1 MLISKKVNYMSF
13 NYIDAFNSSS
23 QLEYKSKQHDASVEI
38 QGRRCYVFLLDRKKT
53 EVSEVY
59 NEAKNGRIYLPHFE
73 QRALYSL
80 NEFQG
85 LIGLNNYVEK
95 EDTLKFEFNFA
106 RMVCN
111 IRDLKDKKA
120 GKLMIKNISNEIFLL
135 SIENN
140 KFVVKSKNQVILLEE
155 DLTKYK
161 SITAFINS
169 AKKRCSVIDLSYEGD
184 MEEAKNINSVSM
196 RLVPNRKEEIWVNDR
211 LYENCG
217 DVIDNGDIIL
227 TDKYKLYQ
235 VNNAYPTGAMVN
247 EYTSWTCHCNV
258 TDIAIANLPDDYRKI
273 ITRNSYGLP
282 KTNLKR

>member
-1 MLISKKVNYMSF
+1 MSF

-53 EVSEVY
+53 EISEVY

-196 RLVPNRKEEIWVNDR
+196 RLVPNRKEEILVNDR

-282 KTNLKR
+282 KTNLKG

>member
-169 AKKRCSVIDLSYEGD
+169 AKKRCSIIDLSYEGD

-282 KTNLKR
+282 KTNLKG

>member
-1 MLISKKVNYMSF
+1 MSF

-273 ITRNSYGLP
+273 IIRNSYGLP
-282 KTNLKR
+282 KTNLKG

>member
-1 MLISKKVNYMSF
+1 MSF

-111 IRDLKDKKA
+111 IRDLKDKKS
-120 GKLMIKNISNEIFLL
+120 GKLMIKNISNEIFFL

-282 KTNLKR
+282 KTNLKG

>member
-1 MLISKKVNYMSF
+1 MSF

-23 QLEYKSKQHDASVEI
+23 QLEYESKQHDASVEI
-38 QGRRCYVFLLDRKKT
+38 QGRRCYIFLLDRKKT

-73 QRALYSL
+73 QRALYTL

-85 LIGLNNYVEK
+85 LVGLNNYVEK
-95 EDTLKFEFNFA
+95 EDTLNFEFNFA
-106 RMVCN
+106 RMVCS

-120 GKLMIKNISNEIFLL
+120 GKLMVKNISEEVFFL
-135 SIENN
+135 STENN
-140 KFVVKSKNQVILLEE
+140 KFIVRSKNQVILLEE

-161 SITAFINS
+161 SVAAFINA
-169 AKKRCSVIDLSYEGD
+169 AKKHCSVIELSYEGD

-196 RLVPNRKEEIWVNDR
+196 RLAPNRKEEIWVNDR

-258 TDIAIANLPDDYRKI
+258 IDIAIANLPDDYRKI
-273 ITRNSYGLP
+273 IARNSYGLP
-282 KTNLKR
+282 KTNLKG

>member
-1 MLISKKVNYMSF
+1 MSF

-120 GKLMIKNISNEIFLL
+120 GKLMIKNISNEIFFL

-282 KTNLKR
+282 KTNLKG

>member
-1 MLISKKVNYMSF
+1 MSF

-53 EVSEVY
+53 ETSEVY

-184 MEEAKNINSVSM
+184 MEEAKNINSVSI
-196 RLVPNRKEEIWVNDR
+196 RLVPNRKEEILVNDR
-211 LYENCG
+211 LYENCR

-273 ITRNSYGLP
+273 ITRNSYGLS
-282 KTNLKR
+282 KTNLKG

>member
-1 MLISKKVNYMSF
+1 MSF

-53 EVSEVY
+53 EISEVY

-196 RLVPNRKEEIWVNDR
+196 RLVPNRKEEILVNDR

-247 EYTSWTCHCNV
+247 EYTSWTCHCNI

-273 ITRNSYGLP
+273 ITRNSYGLS
-282 KTNLKR
+282 KTNLKG

>member
-1 MLISKKVNYMSF
+1 MSF

-282 KTNLKR
+282 KTNLKG

>member
-1 MLISKKVNYMSF
+1 MSF

-23 QLEYKSKQHDASVEI
+23 QLEYESKQHDASVEI
-38 QGRRCYVFLLDRKKT
+38 QGRRCYIFLLDRKKT

-73 QRALYSL
+73 QRALYTL

-95 EDTLKFEFNFA
+95 EDTLNFEFNFA
-106 RMVCN
+106 RMVCS
-111 IRDLKDKKA
+111 IRNLKDKKA
-120 GKLMIKNISNEIFLL
+120 GKLIVKNISEEVFFL
-135 SIENN
+135 STENN
-140 KFVVKSKNQVILLEE
+140 KFIVRSKNQVILLEE

-161 SITAFINS
+161 SVAAFINA
-169 AKKRCSVIDLSYEGD
+169 AKKHCSVIELSYEGD

-196 RLVPNRKEEIWVNDR
+196 RLAPNRKEEIWVNDR

-273 ITRNSYGLP
+273 IARNSYGLP
-282 KTNLKR
+282 KTNLKG

>member
-1 MLISKKVNYMSF
+1 MSF

-120 GKLMIKNISNEIFLL
+120 GKLMIKNISNEIFFL

-196 RLVPNRKEEIWVNDR
+196 RLVPNRKEEILVNDR

-282 KTNLKR
+282 KTNLKG

>member
-1 MLISKKVNYMSF
+1 MSF

-196 RLVPNRKEEIWVNDR
+196 RLVPNRKEEILVNDR

-282 KTNLKR
+282 KTNLKG

>member
-1 MLISKKVNYMSF
+1 MSF

-23 QLEYKSKQHDASVEI
+23 QLEYESKQHDASVEI
-38 QGRRCYVFLLDRKKT
+38 QGRRCYIFLLDRKKT

-73 QRALYSL
+73 QRALYTL

-95 EDTLKFEFNFA
+95 EDTLNFEFNFA
-106 RMVCN
+106 RMVCS

-120 GKLMIKNISNEIFLL
+120 GKLIVKNISEEVFFL
-135 SIENN
+135 STENN
-140 KFVVKSKNQVILLEE
+140 KFIVRSKNQVILLEE

-161 SITAFINS
+161 SIAAFINA
-169 AKKRCSVIDLSYEGD
+169 AKKHCSVIELSYEGD

-196 RLVPNRKEEIWVNDR
+196 RLAPNRKEEIWVNDR

-273 ITRNSYGLP
+273 IARNSYGLP
-282 KTNLKR
+282 KTNLKG

>member
-1 MLISKKVNYMSF
+1 MSF

-59 NEAKNGRIYLPHFE
+59 NEAKNGRIYLPHFD

-120 GKLMIKNISNEIFLL
+120 GKLMIKNISNEIFFL

-196 RLVPNRKEEIWVNDR
+196 RLVPNRKEEICVNDR

-282 KTNLKR
+282 KTNLKG

>member
-1 MLISKKVNYMSF
+1 MSF

-161 SITAFINS
+161 SITAFINL

-196 RLVPNRKEEIWVNDR
+196 RLVPNRKEEILVNDR

-282 KTNLKR
+282 KTNLKG